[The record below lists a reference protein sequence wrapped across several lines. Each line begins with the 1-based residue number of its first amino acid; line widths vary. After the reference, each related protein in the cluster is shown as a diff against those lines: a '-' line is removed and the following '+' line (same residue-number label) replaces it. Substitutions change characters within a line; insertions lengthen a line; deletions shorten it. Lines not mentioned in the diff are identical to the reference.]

1 MTSGMDQAQA
11 LASPATTGVVPDT
24 ATGKGAA
31 RRGARLGRYGARL
44 GRYRAMLVD
53 LARRH
58 PVFTVVLTL
67 AIILRIV
74 VMIAYQPIFWFTDSA
89 SYLATAVNYQLSR
102 VRPGG
107 YPILLALLGPLHSF
121 ELISLLQAMLGLAIG
136 VAIYALLWRRGL
148 PGWAATLAAVPVLF
162 DAYELQLEH
171 MLMSDTLFLALVM
184 LIVVMLCWNDNV
196 SMLTAIIVGLLLGY
210 ATVVRS
216 VGIPMLAVVVVC
228 LFARRVSWRR
238 IVALV
243 ACCALPILI
252 YMGEYDFQR
261 GSFAMTTSGG
271 VFLYGQVMD
280 FANCATIKPPPSLA
294 ALCDPRPQSQRR
306 QPPIEYIWDYS
317 DPIYNLAK
325 HTPYPPPLLGHS
337 SGQILFRPYVS
348 TDVFTPKINALA
360 EKFAERAI
368 LAQPGDYIREV
379 ASDTLR
385 SFYWGSPI
393 PYDSSNVQYLFNP
406 TFHYK
411 ARWVT
416 EMRLYEPGMA
426 WPHAVQPL
434 AGFLAGYQRYIY
446 MQGPILAV
454 IVLIGL
460 GGVVARRRRLGGLV
474 LLPWATGA
482 MLLIVPPLTIGFNS
496 RYVLATVPCFCL
508 AAGMTF
514 AKRESSLTAG
524 TAEPWKD

>member
-11 LASPATTGVVPDT
+11 LASPATTGVVPDA
-24 ATGKGAA
+24 ATGRGAA
-31 RRGARLGRYGARL
+31 RRGARLGRY
-44 GRYRAMLVD
+44 RATLID

-58 PVFTVVLTL
+58 KIFTVVLTL

-89 SYLATAVNYQLSR
+89 SYLDTALNYTLSS

-107 YPILLALLGPLHSF
+107 YSIFLALLGPLHSF
-121 ELISLLQAMLGLAIG
+121 ELIAALQHLMGLGVG

-148 PGWAATLAAVPVLF
+148 PAWAATLAAVPVLF
-162 DAYELQLEH
+162 DAYEVQLEH
-171 MLMSDTLFLALVM
+171 MLMSDTLFLALVV
-184 LIVVMLCWNDNV
+184 LVVVLLSWNDRI
-196 SMLTAIIVGLLLGY
+196 SMRTAVVVGLLLGY

-228 LFARRVSWRR
+228 LLLRRAGWRQ

-243 ACCALPILI
+243 ACCGLPVVI
-252 YMGEYDFQR
+252 YMAEYDFQH
-261 GSFAMTTSGG
+261 GSLAMTNSGG
-271 VFLYGQVMD
+271 VFLYGRVME
-280 FANCATIKPPPSLA
+280 FANCATIKPSPSLA
-294 ALCDPRPQSQRR
+294 VLCDPRPQSQRR

-325 HTPYPPPLLGHS
+325 HTKVPPPLLGHS
-337 SGQILFRPYVS
+337 SGQILLRPYVS
-348 TDVFTPKINALA
+348 TNVFTPKINALA
-360 EKFAERAI
+360 EEFAKRAI
-368 LAQPGDYIREV
+368 LAQPGAYARVV

-393 PYDSSNVQYLFNP
+393 PYDSSNVQYLFVNKM
-406 TFHYK
+406 HYHLS
-411 ARWVT
+411 WVT
-416 EMRLYEPGMA
+416 EMQKYEPGMA

-434 AGFLAGYQRYIY
+434 AGFLVGYQRYIY
-446 MQGPILAV
+446 LQGPMLAG

-460 GGVVARRRRLGGLV
+460 AGIVARRRRLGGLV
-474 LLPWATGA
+474 LLPWALGA

-496 RYVLATVPCFCL
+496 RYVLATIPFFCL
-508 AAGMTF
+508 AAGLTF
-514 AKRESSLTAG
+514 ARPERGLAAG
-524 TAEPWKD
+524 SASPRALP